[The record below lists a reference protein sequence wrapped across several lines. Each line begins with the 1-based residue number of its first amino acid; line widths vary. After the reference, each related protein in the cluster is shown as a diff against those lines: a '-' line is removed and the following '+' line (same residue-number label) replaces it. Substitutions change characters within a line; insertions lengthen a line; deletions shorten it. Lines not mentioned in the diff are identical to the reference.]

1 MGVFDQGKKEGPGA
15 LIWQVT
21 HPATKWAQLPVSRSR
36 LISRVRE
43 RVVGS
48 HCFMDGHPVVVTRI
62 EHLEI
67 LFIIHIQAEAAKG
80 RDNEPQPTAEHRADR
95 HFNPLPSVAP
105 AQPTVQTTGPACS
118 QERCLQAQG

>member
-48 HCFMDGHPVVVTRI
+48 G
-62 EHLEI
+62 
-67 LFIIHIQAEAAKG
+67 
-80 RDNEPQPTAEHRADR
+80 
-95 HFNPLPSVAP
+95 
-105 AQPTVQTTGPACS
+105 
-118 QERCLQAQG
+118 